1 MPILLSILLLILM
14 FLAICVIETDWTKR
28 MIYYSIG
35 LAIFIAV
42 AAFTY
47 YYITHIL
54 FG

>member
-14 FLAICVIETDWTKR
+14 FLAICVVENDWTKR
-28 MIYYSIG
+28 IIYCLIS

-47 YYITHIL
+47 YYITYIL